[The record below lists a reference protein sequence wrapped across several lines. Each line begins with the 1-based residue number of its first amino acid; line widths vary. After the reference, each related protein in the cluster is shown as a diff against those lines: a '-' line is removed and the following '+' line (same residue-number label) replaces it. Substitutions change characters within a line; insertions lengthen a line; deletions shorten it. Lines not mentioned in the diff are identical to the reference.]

1 MGLEDDSRSP
11 ALDEILT
18 RLEAEHPGH
27 QLISMELL
35 DAFAQVGRQEHAED
49 PQIVVK
55 FFTPW
60 SNWTWYATEFDPE
73 DLRFFG
79 LVDGFEREWG
89 YFSLEELL
97 EIRGPAG
104 LRIER
109 DLHIGRL
116 ACSSISHF
124 YPSSR
129 KCFAT
134 DSAKAFAKSG
144 GTAFPTWRNC
154 SLLLP
159 RNSNPSGKLWSR
171 AASRTVIVRLWIG

>member
-1 MGLEDDSRSP
+1 MGLEDESRSP

-18 RLEAEHPGH
+18 GLETGHPGH
-27 QLISMELL
+27 QLMSAELL
-35 DAFAQVGRQEHAED
+35 DAFAQVGHQEHAED
-49 PQIVVK
+49 PQIVAK

-109 DLHIGRL
+109 DLHFGTKT
-116 ACSSISHF
+116 ISE
-124 YPSSR
+124 
-129 KCFAT
+129 
-134 DSAKAFAKSG
+134 
-144 GTAFPTWRNC
+144 
-154 SLLLP
+154 
-159 RNSNPSGKLWSR
+159 
-171 AASRTVIVRLWIG
+171 V

>member
-1 MGLEDDSRSP
+1 MGLEDGSRSP

-18 RLEAEHPGH
+18 RLEFEHPGH
-27 QLISMELL
+27 QLINAELL
-35 DAFAQVGRQEHAED
+35 ETFTQVGRQEHVVD
-49 PQIVVK
+49 PQIIAK

-79 LVDGFEREWG
+79 LVDGFEQEYG

-109 DLHIGRL
+109 DLHFDQRT
-116 ACSSISHF
+116 ISE
-124 YPSSR
+124 
-129 KCFAT
+129 
-134 DSAKAFAKSG
+134 
-144 GTAFPTWRNC
+144 
-154 SLLLP
+154 
-159 RNSNPSGKLWSR
+159 
-171 AASRTVIVRLWIG
+171 I